1 MIFDII
7 DVSLY
12 VYIYPFPP
20 SFPVHVHVSC
30 ARPAQTKCVELKVHL
45 KRGVRPASWLREWAY
60 LSALEEGLHL
70 AQELP
75 IVQTEGQI
83 FAPLV
88 PRLQV
93 S

>member
-1 MIFDII
+1 MTLFT
-7 DVSLY
+7 
-12 VYIYPFPP
+12 
-20 SFPVHVHVSC
+20 HCC
-30 ARPAQTKCVELKVHL
+30 ASQVCTSRARLPLPAFKQSVELKVHL

-60 LSALEEGLHL
+60 ISALEEGLHL

-83 FAPLV
+83 LAPLV